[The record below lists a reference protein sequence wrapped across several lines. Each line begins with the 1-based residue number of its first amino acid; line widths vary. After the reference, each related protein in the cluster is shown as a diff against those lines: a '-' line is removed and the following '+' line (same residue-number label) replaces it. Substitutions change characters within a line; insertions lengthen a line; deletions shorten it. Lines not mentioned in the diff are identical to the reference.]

1 MSLLSHRSVKALGF
15 GLLIW
20 IIGFVWGTIVF
31 MVPALKG
38 IPSITYVSNYPAIS
52 FPILVLYT
60 VLVFYISRLYL
71 RDVRDRISEGYKLGI
86 ILFVVNIVLDAGVYV
101 ILLGSED
108 YFSFLSVWISYV
120 LMLIIPRIVAF
131 RSQEGPTSEL

>member
-31 MVPALKG
+31 MVPALKD

-52 FPILVLYT
+52 FPILVVYAF
-60 VLVFYISRLYL
+60 LVFYFSRLYL
-71 RDVRDRISEGYKLGI
+71 RGVRDSIPEGYKLGI
-86 ILFVVNIVLDAGVYV
+86 ILFVVNIVLDAVVYV
-101 ILLGSED
+101 VIFSSRD

-120 LMLIIPRIVAF
+120 LLLIIPRIVAF
-131 RSQEGPTSEL
+131 RYQEGPTSEL